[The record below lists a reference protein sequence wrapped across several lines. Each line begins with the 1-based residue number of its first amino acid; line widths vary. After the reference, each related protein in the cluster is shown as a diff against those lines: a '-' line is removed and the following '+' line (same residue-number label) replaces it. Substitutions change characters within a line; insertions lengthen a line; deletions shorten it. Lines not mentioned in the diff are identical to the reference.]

1 MGQKVNNTLHKVI
14 SFNHTCENNLQLLS
28 PPSPL
33 SRFSLAGVHI
43 AEMLH
48 KKELFA
54 ET

>member
-1 MGQKVNNTLHKVI
+1 MCQKVNNTLHKVF
-14 SFNHTCENNLQLLS
+14 SFNHTCESNIQILS

-33 SRFSLAGVHI
+33 SRFYLAGVHI

-48 KKELFA
+48 KKELFG